1 MTTDA
6 QVIASGGSSQP
17 ARLAVLDRTS
27 ITPLWLQLRLL
38 LRRQI
43 EDGSMGPLA
52 KLPSEAELCVRYD
65 VSRTVVREA
74 LAKLVADGR
83 IFKIKGKGAFVS
95 KRKDDEEFV
104 GTTMGLWEEMLGKGH
119 DVRTVV
125 LKQEIAEPAERERF
139 ALRLDADERV
149 VRIRRVYHVDSSPTI
164 LVNTSLP
171 SHLVPG
177 LERAPLEN
185 RSLYETIRQRYGL
198 VPARAERWLE
208 AAIPTR
214 EEAGL
219 LGVALR
225 TPLIAIESIAL
236 AVDGIPIEYYSALQ
250 RTDAT
255 RLHIIS
261 R

>member
-1 MTTDA
+1 MTTAARVLPGD
-6 QVIASGGSSQP
+6 GFLQP
-17 ARLAVLDRTS
+17 AELDLLDRSS
-27 ITPLWLQLRLL
+27 ITPLWLQLRFV

-43 EDGSMGPLA
+43 EDGTLVPHA
-52 KLPSEAELCVRYD
+52 KLPSEAELGDMYS

-83 IFKIKGKGAFVS
+83 IYKIKGKGAFVA

-125 LKQEIAEPAERERF
+125 LNQALAEPTERERL
-139 ALRLDADERV
+139 ALRLDGEERV
-149 VRIRRVYHVDSSPTI
+149 VRVRRVYHVDGWPTI
-164 LVNTSLP
+164 LVNTALP
-171 SHLVPG
+171 GRLVPG

-208 AAIPTR
+208 AALPTR
-214 EEAGL
+214 EEASL
-219 LGVALR
+219 LGVTPR
-225 TPLIAIESIAL
+225 TPLIAIESIAS
-236 AVDGIPIEYYSALQ
+236 AAGGIPIEYYAALQ
-250 RTDAT
+250 RTDST
-255 RLHIIS
+255 RLHVVS

>member
-1 MTTDA
+1 MTRDA
-6 QVIASGGSSQP
+6 QVLPSERAVQP
-17 ARLAVLDRTS
+17 VEPALDRS
-27 ITPLWLQLRLL
+27 SMTPLWLQLRLL

-43 EDGSMGPLA
+43 DDGALGPHA
-52 KLPSEAELCVRYD
+52 KLPSEAELGSLYD

-83 IFKIKGKGAFVS
+83 IYKIKGKGAFVS

-125 LKQEIAEPAERERF
+125 LKQGIAEPTERERS
-139 ALRLDADERV
+139 ALRLDGEEPV
-149 VRIRRVYHVDSSPTI
+149 VRIRRVYHVDGSPTI
-164 LVNTSLP
+164 LVNTALP

-198 VPARAERWLE
+198 VPVRAERWLE
-208 AAIPTR
+208 AALPTR

-219 LGVALR
+219 LGVAIR
-225 TPLIAIESIAL
+225 TPLIAIESIAS
-236 AVDGIPIEYYSALQ
+236 AVGGIPIEYYSALQ

-255 RLHIIS
+255 RLHVIT